1 MNKKDQELIS
11 VLKRNARI
19 SVSDLAR
26 HLNLSR
32 TTVQQR
38 LKKLEESGTIAGYSV
53 RLGDNTKAGQIQAYI
68 NLVASPSEG
77 PGVVSQ
83 LEKYPQV
90 ESLYTVSGKI
100 DFVALLSVNTPTELD
115 QVLDNIAKIKGIK
128 STETAII
135 LSTKFDRR

>member
-1 MNKKDQELIS
+1 MNKKDQELIA

-53 RLGDNTKAGQIQAYI
+53 KLGDNTKASQIQAYI
-68 NLVASPSEG
+68 NLVVSPSEG
-77 PGVVSQ
+77 PAVVTQ
-83 LEKYPQV
+83 LERYAQV
-90 ESLYTVSGKI
+90 EALYTVSGKI
-100 DFVALLSVNTPTELD
+100 DFVALLSVDTPTELD
-115 QVLDNIAKIKGIK
+115 EVLDNIAKIKGIK